1 MADAQDNTATI
12 NKTCLCIPCKSA
24 TSLAVLFY
32 GLYAVV
38 VGVKLLVKQ
47 SRGCKKKKV
56 RSFFFKSVFRV

>member
-38 VGVKLLVKQ
+38 VGVKPLVKQ
-47 SRGCKKKKV
+47 AAVVKNKSEII
-56 RSFFFKSVFRV
+56 FF